1 MKRKFSLVLLLLA
14 AWLGGAQPAYAA
26 TDSQDSNI
34 TIVKKTRVAYNKGN
48 KVNTWT
54 TYRAGKKL
62 VGQVKSGYK
71 FTATGQAQYKGRTW
85 YRIKDNKWILGTNTV
100 TTKKYASIKAAAA
113 KKTKQNK
120 VVKLA
125 NAQVGKAY
133 VWGATGP
140 SSFDCSGLVQWVY
153 RTAIGQTV
161 SRTTYTQ
168 VKEGVAVPVSTASL
182 QPGDLLFWGDVA
194 APYHVAIYVGNGQY
208 VSAADEQQGVILATI
223 SSYFWPTTARRIL

>member
-14 AWLGGAQPAYAA
+14 DWLGGAQPAYAA

-54 TYRAGKKL
+54 TYGAGKKL

-71 FTATGQAQYKGRTW
+71 FTATGQAKYKGRTW

-100 TTKKYASIKAAAA
+100 TTKKYASIKAKATKTA
-113 KKTKQNK
+113 KQKK
-120 VVKLA
+120 VVALA

-133 VWGATGP
+133 VWGGN
-140 SSFDCSGLVQWVY
+140 W
-153 RTAIGQTV
+153 
-161 SRTTYTQ
+161 
-168 VKEGVAVPVSTASL
+168 SL
-182 QPGDLLFWGDVA
+182 QF
-194 APYHVAIYVGNGQY
+194 
-208 VSAADEQQGVILATI
+208 
-223 SSYFWPTTARRIL
+223 

>member
-1 MKRKFSLVLLLLA
+1 MKRKFSLVLLLLV

-54 TYRAGKKL
+54 TYGAGKKL

-100 TTKKYASIKAAAA
+100 TTKKYASIKAKATKTA
-113 KKTKQNK
+113 KQKK
-120 VVKLA
+120 VVALA

-133 VWGATGP
+133 VWGGN
-140 SSFDCSGLVQWVY
+140 W
-153 RTAIGQTV
+153 
-161 SRTTYTQ
+161 
-168 VKEGVAVPVSTASL
+168 SL
-182 QPGDLLFWGDVA
+182 QF
-194 APYHVAIYVGNGQY
+194 
-208 VSAADEQQGVILATI
+208 
-223 SSYFWPTTARRIL
+223 

>member
-14 AWLGGAQPAYAA
+14 AWLGGAQQAYAA

-54 TYRAGKKL
+54 TYGAGKKL

-140 SSFDCSGLVQWVY
+140 YSL
-153 RTAIGQTV
+153 TA
-161 SRTTYTQ
+161 Q
-168 VKEGVAVPVSTASL
+168 V
-182 QPGDLLFWGDVA
+182 
-194 APYHVAIYVGNGQY
+194 
-208 VSAADEQQGVILATI
+208 
-223 SSYFWPTTARRIL
+223 